1 LDKARIP
8 LDRIERLARVVDER
22 QAGGLVSFMG
32 LWGPERDPQESV
44 ETRPMAAVPSLDAH
58 AHFAPTRTAGEL
70 RDAGAVLAM
79 MLSLEEVALHSKPTD
94 LPIAWGVGCHPR
106 NPKAQEAFDAERF
119 AELVERTAV
128 GGEIG
133 LDTRWSRV
141 PLATQ
146 LETFRRILAV
156 LAKLPRLVSIH
167 SYSATSLVLEELR
180 RRPIAVPILHWWT
193 GTVAQTRE
201 AVALGC
207 YFSVHS
213 AVVRQSKF
221 RTAVPPERLLVESD
235 HGWSDPPAAIPCR
248 VEWVEHL
255 LAQHLG
261 CRQTDVREL
270 VWRNLSTIVR
280 ETGTRSLLPEALQT
294 LLPDG

>member
-1 LDKARIP
+1 MD
-8 LDRIERLARVVDER
+8 
-22 QAGGLVSFMG
+22 
-32 LWGPERDPQESV
+32 LWGPERHLQESV
-44 ETRPMAAVPSLDAH
+44 ETKPKIALPSLDAH
-58 AHFAPTRTAGEL
+58 AHFAPTRTAGER

-79 MLSLEEVALHSKPTD
+79 MLSLEEASRHPETPD

-106 NPKAQEAFDAERF
+106 NPKAQAAFDAERF
-119 AELVERTAV
+119 AELVERTAIV
-128 GGEIG
+128 GEIG

-146 LETFRRILAV
+146 VETFRRILAV
-156 LAKLPRLVSIH
+156 VARLPRLVSIH

-180 RRPIAVPILHWWT
+180 RTPIAVPVLHWWT

-207 YFSVHS
+207 CFSVHS
-213 AVVRQSKF
+213 AVARQSKF
-221 RTAVPPERLLVESD
+221 RTAVPPDRLLVESD

-270 VWRNLSTIVR
+270 VWRNLAAIVR
-280 ETGTRSLLPEALQT
+280 ETGTRSLLPEALQA
-294 LLPDG
+294 LLPED